1 MTKSGSNNKMTMMLV
16 VMAVVVV
23 AVIAAYFLLANR
35 GVEAPVMTD
44 ENMQEETMMEV
55 TPGESMD
62 GTDSAMMEDEQGV
75 VTLTVDGA
83 EYSFS
88 PSTLSVNKGDTVK
101 VVFNNV
107 GTMPHDFII
116 DEFDVA
122 TKTIAPGEQDTVE
135 FTANQS
141 GTFSYYC
148 SVGNHRALGM
158 EGTLTVE

>member
-1 MTKSGSNNKMTMMLV
+1 MEENNNSSSEMTKSGSNNKMTMMLV

-101 VVFNNV
+101 
-107 GTMPHDFII
+107 DFII